1 MKMLGIK
8 IGANQPILSPTE
20 RLRGAVDLLHHEG
33 KVEKQDRDMFGGLL
47 DLRELQVSDVMVHR
61 TEMVMINA
69 DLPPEELV
77 REVLATE
84 YTRIPLWRDKPEN
97 IIGVLHA
104 KDLLRAIRAS
114 EGDTASIDVST
125 IALPPW
131 FVPEMRPVSEQLKA
145 FRRRKTHFAL
155 VVDEYGEVE
164 GMVTLEDI
172 LEEIVGDISDEH
184 DVVVAGVRAQPDGS
198 VVVDGSVPIRDL
210 NRAMDW
216 HLPDEEATTVA
227 GLVIHEARSIPER
240 GQSFTFHGF
249 RFRVLRR
256 ERNRI
261 TALRIVPVPREAEV
275 EEKKPK
281 RAGTAFCRASAAYCH
296 IIQMGGGAAGEMS
309 SHASLS
315 GDASKVPR
323 TSWYFTCLGAVWKWP
338 LQFQH
343 ALFVDLGV
351 LVGNHLFR
359 DHGVEHGVLL
369 DQVLEHGAQF
379 FGRKLIAERF
389 RYFGVEDGEIV
400 RRHRVVE
407 RHQDAFHQ
415 HFLGGGAGHVE
426 GESVDGKRGDQRQN
440 GRSQPRVCPITH
452 RTTPSNGDAPGSVRP
467 PFAWN
472 EHRARDCLT
481 KTKMPPPPRRPSDA
495 TDPRFCGTRFNRQA
509 RNHRPVVSPGAC
521 ALIASAWTEP

>member
-1 MKMLGIK
+1 MRPTGLALLVARPMKLMVYLLGPLLAVVEAIVRVLMTILGIK
-8 IGANQPILSPTE
+8 IGVNQPILSPTE

-69 DLPPEELV
+69 DLPPEDLV

-104 KDLLRAIRAS
+104 KDLLRAIRAAD
-114 EGDTASIDVST
+114 GDTSKIDVST

-131 FVPEMRPVSEQLKA
+131 FVPEMRSVSEQLKA
-145 FRRRKTHFAL
+145 FAAARPTSRWW
-155 VVDEYGEVE
+155 VDEYGEVE

-216 HLPDEEATTVA
+216 NLPDEEATTIA

-240 GQSFTFHGF
+240 GQSFTFNNF

-261 TALRIVPVPREAEV
+261 TALRIQAVPRE
-275 EEKKPK
+275 PK
-281 RAGTAFCRASAAYCH
+281 WRRRSRSGPGRRFEDAGRPDP
-296 IIQMGGGAAGEMS
+296 G
-309 SHASLS
+309 LS
-315 GDASKVPR
+315 RIRP
-323 TSWYFTCLGAVWKWP
+323 
-338 LQFQH
+338 
-343 ALFVDLGV
+343 
-351 LVGNHLFR
+351 
-359 DHGVEHGVLL
+359 
-369 DQVLEHGAQF
+369 
-379 FGRKLIAERF
+379 
-389 RYFGVEDGEIV
+389 
-400 RRHRVVE
+400 
-407 RHQDAFHQ
+407 
-415 HFLGGGAGHVE
+415 
-426 GESVDGKRGDQRQN
+426 
-440 GRSQPRVCPITH
+440 
-452 RTTPSNGDAPGSVRP
+452 APAP
-467 PFAWN
+467 
-472 EHRARDCLT
+472 
-481 KTKMPPPPRRPSDA
+481 
-495 TDPRFCGTRFNRQA
+495 
-509 RNHRPVVSPGAC
+509 
-521 ALIASAWTEP
+521 

>member
-1 MKMLGIK
+1 MDWLTFSIVIGCLLVSAFFSASETALTAASRASMLRLSKQGNREAGVVSSLFAMRERM
-8 IGANQPILSPTE
+8 IGALLLGNNIANIGASALATGIFTAWFGEVGVLYATGVMTVMVVIFAEVLPKTIAINAPDRVSLLVARPMKVMVFLLGPLLTIVE
-20 RLRGAVDLLHHEG
+20 AIGRALMGRLRGGGDLLHHEG

-69 DLPPEELV
+69 DLPAEELV
-77 REVLATE
+77 REVLTTE

-114 EGDTASIDVST
+114 EGDTSKIDVST

-216 HLPDEEATTVA
+216 NLPDEEATTIA

-261 TALRIVPVPREAEV
+261 TALRIVAVPREAEV

-281 RAGTAFCRASAAYCH
+281 RAGTSF
-296 IIQMGGGAAGEMS
+296 
-309 SHASLS
+309 
-315 GDASKVPR
+315 
-323 TSWYFTCLGAVWKWP
+323 
-338 LQFQH
+338 
-343 ALFVDLGV
+343 
-351 LVGNHLFR
+351 
-359 DHGVEHGVLL
+359 
-369 DQVLEHGAQF
+369 
-379 FGRKLIAERF
+379 
-389 RYFGVEDGEIV
+389 
-400 RRHRVVE
+400 
-407 RHQDAFHQ
+407 
-415 HFLGGGAGHVE
+415 
-426 GESVDGKRGDQRQN
+426 
-440 GRSQPRVCPITH
+440 
-452 RTTPSNGDAPGSVRP
+452 
-467 PFAWN
+467 
-472 EHRARDCLT
+472 
-481 KTKMPPPPRRPSDA
+481 
-495 TDPRFCGTRFNRQA
+495 
-509 RNHRPVVSPGAC
+509 
-521 ALIASAWTEP
+521 

>member
-1 MKMLGIK
+1 MEDWITFPIVVVCLLVSAFFAASETALTGASRASMLRLSKQGNRDAAIVSSLSAMRERL
-8 IGANQPILSPTE
+8 IGALLLGNNIATIGASALATGILTSWFGDVGVLYATAVMTVLVVIFAEVLPKTIAFNAPDRVALLVARPMRIMVYVLGPLLTVVEVIVRALMRLGGINIGHNQPILSPIE

-69 DLPPEELV
+69 DLPAEELV

-84 YTRIPLWRDKPEN
+84 YTRIPLWREKPEN
-97 IIGVLHA
+97 IVGVLHA
-104 KDLLRAIRAS
+104 KDLLRAIRS
-114 EGDTASIDVST
+114 EGDTSKIDVTT
-125 IALPPW
+125 IMLPPW

-261 TALRIVPVPREAEV
+261 TALRIVAVPRETELS
-275 EEKKPK
+275 EKQPR
-281 RAGTAFCRASAAYCH
+281 RAGKSF
-296 IIQMGGGAAGEMS
+296 
-309 SHASLS
+309 
-315 GDASKVPR
+315 
-323 TSWYFTCLGAVWKWP
+323 
-338 LQFQH
+338 
-343 ALFVDLGV
+343 
-351 LVGNHLFR
+351 
-359 DHGVEHGVLL
+359 
-369 DQVLEHGAQF
+369 
-379 FGRKLIAERF
+379 
-389 RYFGVEDGEIV
+389 
-400 RRHRVVE
+400 
-407 RHQDAFHQ
+407 
-415 HFLGGGAGHVE
+415 
-426 GESVDGKRGDQRQN
+426 
-440 GRSQPRVCPITH
+440 
-452 RTTPSNGDAPGSVRP
+452 
-467 PFAWN
+467 
-472 EHRARDCLT
+472 
-481 KTKMPPPPRRPSDA
+481 
-495 TDPRFCGTRFNRQA
+495 
-509 RNHRPVVSPGAC
+509 
-521 ALIASAWTEP
+521 

>member
-1 MKMLGIK
+1 MDWLAFSIVIFLLLVSAFFAASETALTGASRASMLRLTKQGNREAAVVSSLLAMRERLIGALLLGNNIANIGASALATSIFTAWFGEVGVLYATAVMTAMVVIFAEVLPKTIAINAPDRVALLVARPMKVMLYLLGPLLTIIEAIVRVLIKALGIK
-8 IGANQPILSPTE
+8 IDASQALLSPTE

-33 KVEKQDRDMFGGLL
+33 GVEKHDRDMFGGLL

-61 TEMVMINA
+61 TEMMMINA

-77 REVLATE
+77 SEVLATE
-84 YTRIPLWRDKPEN
+84 YTRIPLWREKPEN

-104 KDLLRAIRAS
+104 KDLLRAIRAA
-114 EGDTASIDVST
+114 EGDTSRIDVST
-125 IALPPW
+125 IALPAW

-261 TALRIVPVPREAEV
+261 TALRIVPVAREAEV

-281 RAGTAFCRASAAYCH
+281 RAGTAF
-296 IIQMGGGAAGEMS
+296 
-309 SHASLS
+309 
-315 GDASKVPR
+315 
-323 TSWYFTCLGAVWKWP
+323 
-338 LQFQH
+338 
-343 ALFVDLGV
+343 
-351 LVGNHLFR
+351 
-359 DHGVEHGVLL
+359 
-369 DQVLEHGAQF
+369 
-379 FGRKLIAERF
+379 
-389 RYFGVEDGEIV
+389 
-400 RRHRVVE
+400 
-407 RHQDAFHQ
+407 
-415 HFLGGGAGHVE
+415 
-426 GESVDGKRGDQRQN
+426 
-440 GRSQPRVCPITH
+440 
-452 RTTPSNGDAPGSVRP
+452 
-467 PFAWN
+467 
-472 EHRARDCLT
+472 
-481 KTKMPPPPRRPSDA
+481 
-495 TDPRFCGTRFNRQA
+495 
-509 RNHRPVVSPGAC
+509 
-521 ALIASAWTEP
+521 